1 MTDRGSRTVQRISLA
16 THSVVNLAE
25 GFLIGDEITLDCPNK
40 RVYWLESRYRKLF
53 MCQIFST
60 DYDGGNKKDIS
71 IGFCYSKLVG
81 VLEDMLYLL
90 GSKENSA
97 FIIEMN
103 VFNGNISRHVF
114 VEMSRFYNGFR
125 VVDTSL
131 QPVGEL
137 Q

>member
-1 MTDRGSRTVQRISLA
+1 MG
-16 THSVVNLAE
+16 H
-25 GFLIGDEITLDCPNK
+25 EITLDCPNK
-40 RVYWLESRYRKLF
+40 RVYWLESRYRNLS

-60 DYDGGNKKDIS
+60 DYDGGNKTEIA

-81 VLEDMLYLL
+81 VLEDLLYLL
-90 GSKENSA
+90 VSKENST

-114 VEMSRFYNGFR
+114 VDMSRYYNGFR

-131 QPVGEL
+131 QPLGEL